1 MENYNQTIASARVKE
16 TLIKQIRYLRDY
28 MDACE
33 KIMVVITECLIS
45 ISSDAEE
52 SRVWNDLNTMF
63 ETIFTQWVQDHGKHL
78 LENEKVPKPP
88 IKRRR
93 QKKAS

>member
-52 SRVWNDLNTMF
+52 SRV
-63 ETIFTQWVQDHGKHL
+63 
-78 LENEKVPKPP
+78 
-88 IKRRR
+88 
-93 QKKAS
+93 